1 MTDLKTLK
9 KSATAAA
16 KAAKAAA
23 EDSTAQ
29 AVSVAGQID
38 ELKMRHLGLIIEAN
52 KQNSRAEAAAI
63 LARLADSDLIPAVI
77 GEREPA
83 EAEVAS
89 LVKRGLMWRAKGYT
103 WRGPAQGWLP
113 ARPIV
118 VALYRELTA
127 AANTEDR

>member
-1 MTDLKTLK
+1 MTDPKTLK

-38 ELKMRHLGLIIEAN
+38 ALKMRHSGLTIEAN
-52 KQNSRAEAAAI
+52 KQTIRAEAAAI
-63 LARLADSDLIPAVI
+63 LARLADSDIIPVVI
-77 GEREPA
+77 GEREPT
-83 EAEVAS
+83 EAEVTS
-89 LVKRGLMWRAKGYT
+89 LAKRGLMWRAKVYT
-103 WRGPAQGWLP
+103 WRGPTHGWLP
-113 ARPIV
+113 IRPAV

-127 AANTEDR
+127 TTTEAR